1 MNLIPANKFEKE
13 NVALLDLIVSQFKLD
28 IKGDHGIN
36 HWRKVYEISIYLA
49 EEIGA
54 DITVVS
60 FFAYLHDAK
69 REDDVYD
76 LQHGHKASDF
86 IKELHS
92 KHLLP
97 LSEDQLER
105 LEVACKFHADSGIKS
120 NDITIQTC
128 WDADRLDLWRV
139 GVVPDKKFLNTDL
152 AKQDKVMKYWCPKIF
167 KEKREKNENR
177 EA

>member
-1 MNLIPANKFEKE
+1 MNLIPANKFEKD
-13 NVALLDLIVSQFKLD
+13 NVALLNLIVGQFKLD
-28 IKGDHGIN
+28 IKGDHGIS
-36 HWRKVYEISIYLA
+36 HWRKVYEISNYLA
-49 EEIGA
+49 KETRA
-54 DITVVS
+54 DIAVVS

-76 LQHGHKASDF
+76 LQHGHKAGDF

-97 LSEDQLER
+97 LSEGQLER
-105 LEVACKFHADSGIKS
+105 LGMACKFHADSGIKS

-139 GVVPDKKFLNTDL
+139 GVVPDKKFLNTDF
-152 AKQDKVMKYWCPKIF
+152 AKQDEIIMHW
-167 KEKREKNENR
+167 R
-177 EA
+177 